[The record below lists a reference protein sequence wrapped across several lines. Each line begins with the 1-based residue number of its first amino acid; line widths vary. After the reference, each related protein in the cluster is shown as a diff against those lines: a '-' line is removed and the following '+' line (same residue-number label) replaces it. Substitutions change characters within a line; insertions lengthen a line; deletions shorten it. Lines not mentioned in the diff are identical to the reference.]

1 MDKRVW
7 LNSHLTIATKLR
19 VYQAC
24 VLSTLLYGSK
34 SWVAYSA
41 HEKRLNTFHL
51 RCLRRLLGIKWQD
64 KITNVEVLRRA
75 DMPSMFGLLSQRRL
89 RWLGHVYRMED
100 ERIPKA
106 ILYGELSEGQRLKGR
121 PRMRFMDV
129 CKRDLK
135 SSNIDHNTW
144 ESTAANRVLWRA
156 SVKTGVKNAETSR
169 RQHLFLKRDEKKER
183 DPTVPTASIF
193 VCNNCQ
199 RDCHSRLGLYSHT
212 RSCGQS

>member
-106 ILYGELSEGQRLKGR
+106 ILYG
-121 PRMRFMDV
+121 
-129 CKRDLK
+129 
-135 SSNIDHNTW
+135 
-144 ESTAANRVLWRA
+144 
-156 SVKTGVKNAETSR
+156 
-169 RQHLFLKRDEKKER
+169 
-183 DPTVPTASIF
+183 
-193 VCNNCQ
+193 
-199 RDCHSRLGLYSHT
+199 
-212 RSCGQS
+212 